1 MQDQE
6 LKAKA
11 AADFGRAAD
20 QLVNSC
26 RVLEQYGL
34 PDEPTEALLQ
44 SLEAVTQAVHRMV
57 PPPNRIQ
64 IEPADAATV
73 ACRVA
78 ARQEAAQE

>member
-1 MQDQE
+1 MQDEE
-6 LKAKA
+6 LKASA
-11 AADFGRAAD
+11 AAEFSRAAD

-34 PDEPTEALLQ
+34 PDEPAEALLLT
-44 SLEAVTQAVHRMV
+44 LEAVTQAVHRLV

-78 ARQEAAQE
+78 ARQAAAAE